1 MFSSL
6 SRQFYLH
13 ICSVVHMP
21 LIITSDV
28 YLLEHLVYT
37 SINASSLNKL
47 LRYTAPKPLP
57 QFEKSNVLSTPT
69 HENGRHW
76 ERPRMWNHQN
86 WRDLRTWNLTALS
99 TRFTWN
105 RKLLKYTAPKF
116 ESGAVKD
123 SKHIRSFVDSLRKQ

>member
-21 LIITSDV
+21 LIITSDM

-69 HENGRHW
+69 HENGRH
-76 ERPRMWNHQN
+76 
-86 WRDLRTWNLTALS
+86 
-99 TRFTWN
+99 
-105 RKLLKYTAPKF
+105 
-116 ESGAVKD
+116 
-123 SKHIRSFVDSLRKQ
+123 